1 MASVNLDTA
10 SRLNIT
16 CRRGDTFTL
25 EVDFGEAVNTTG
37 WTLRVKDR
45 QQVVTDQRSVEKK
58 EASTIFVDDG
68 DITIGEGS
76 ATGTAIANSK
86 ATVVIPAETMQS
98 VLSGTYSYD
107 FQNSLN
113 GVVKTYI
120 FGSFKVNSDV

>member
-16 CRRGDTFTL
+16 CRRGDTFSL

-37 WTLRVKDR
+37 WTLKVKDR
-45 QQVVTDQRSVEKK
+45 QQVLSDQRSAAKK
-58 EASTIFVDDG
+58 EVSTISVDDG
-68 DITIGEGS
+68 DITIGEGT

-86 ATVVIPAETMQS
+86 ATVAIPAETMES
-98 VLSGTYSYD
+98 VISGTYSYD
-107 FQNSLN
+107 FQNALN
-113 GVVKTYI
+113 GVVKTYL

>member
-37 WTLRVKDR
+37 WTLTVKDR
-45 QQVVTDQRSVEKK
+45 QQVMTDQRSAAKK
-58 EASTIFVDDG
+58 EVSAISVDDG
-68 DITIGEGS
+68 DITIGEGT

-86 ATVVIPAETMQS
+86 ATVVIPAETMNGIIA
-98 VLSGTYSYD
+98 GTYSYN
-107 FQNSLN
+107 FQNALN
-113 GVVKTYI
+113 GVVQTFR